1 MGEHLDRGELVLSA
15 FKHDYTLEKCDLGA
29 DAVLSKGI
37 VKFWTEAWRVGNVGH
52 LCIMRMRAFFGL
64 MRMETAIFA
73 PTTIDA
79 PLFNIDWIGVFKTEA
94 QIAEFY
100 DVQLQPWPDVFQAE
114 LKSVSDEIADLPDME
129 SEPHWYDSLL
139 YPCSCGKKGK
149 DITSRLAAAARDY
162 TTAYV
167 AQLPLLPTCDRQQ
180 KAEKVRSFAERL
192 YADGGV
198 AVQQMTRLFGSETA
212 RRMVVQHMY
221 GVEPTDDAANEYV
234 EIKA

>member
-15 FKHDYTLEKCDLGA
+15 FKHDYTLEKCDLGT
-29 DAVLSKGI
+29 DAVLSKSV
-37 VKFWTEAWRVGNVGH
+37 VKLRTEAWRVGDVGH

-64 MRMETAIFA
+64 VRMETAIFA

-79 PLFNIDWIGVFKTEA
+79 PLFNIDWMSVFNTET

-100 DVQLQPWPDVFQAE
+100 DVQLQPWPEEFQAE
-114 LKSVSDEIADLPDME
+114 LKSISDGIADLPDMK
-129 SEPHWYDSLL
+129 SEPHWYDDLL

-149 DITSRLAAAARDY
+149 DIASQLAATACDY
-162 TTAYV
+162 TVGYV

-180 KAEKVRSFAERL
+180 KTAKVRSFAERL

-198 AVQQMTRLFGSETA
+198 AVKQITQLFGSETA

-221 GVEPTDDAANEYV
+221 GIELTDEAANEYV
-234 EIKA
+234 EIP

>member
-15 FKHDYTLEKCDLGA
+15 FKHDYTLEKRDLGA
-29 DAVLSKGI
+29 DAVLSKS
-37 VKFWTEAWRVGNVGH
+37 VMTFHTEAWRVGDVGH
-52 LCIMRMRAFFGL
+52 LCIMRMRAFLGL
-64 MRMETAIFA
+64 VRMETAIFA
-73 PTTIDA
+73 PSTIDA
-79 PLFNIDWIGVFKTEA
+79 PLFNIDWMGVFKAET

-100 DVQLQPWPDVFQAE
+100 DVQLKPWPEAYQTE
-114 LKSVSDEIADLPDME
+114 LESVSDGIADLADMK
-129 SEPHWYDSLL
+129 SEPHWYDDLL

-149 DITSRLAAAARDY
+149 GIASQLAAAARDY
-162 TTAYV
+162 TAAYV

-180 KAEKVRSFAERL
+180 KAAKVRSFAEHL
-192 YADGGV
+192 FSDGGV
-198 AVQQMTRLFGSETA
+198 AVKQMTRLFGSETA